1 MRISKSTKIGALTLI
16 ALFLLYFGLNYLK
29 GFNVFKRQNV
39 YYASFPEVKN
49 VNIASPVLVNGYKV
63 GVVKS
68 LSFDYK
74 NGRSIIVGVD
84 LESEYRMPKGS
95 HLAIHQTALS
105 GAELRIMQGDPRD
118 GYLNPGDTI
127 RSETPDDIM
136 SVTSNKIVPSVV
148 NMMPKVD
155 SVIVGL
161 SNMVNNPNL
170 VIMME
175 NMATTAQRL
184 NRLTASLDKSIGT
197 QLPAVM
203 ANTRTITDNV
213 AELSEELKQLKLE
226 ALMAELQATSENLR
240 SFSDQIRNS
249 NGSLGMLLNDKS
261 LYMRLDSMAS
271 SADALLRDLKA
282 NPKRYVHFSIF

>member
-1 MRISKSTKIGALTLI
+1 MRISKTTKIGALTLI

-29 GFNVFKRQNV
+29 GFNVLKRANV
-39 YYASFPEVKN
+39 YYAAFPEVKN

-74 NGRSIIVGVD
+74 NGRSIVVGID

-105 GAELRIMQGDPRD
+105 GAELRIIQGDPRD

-161 SNMVNNPNL
+161 ANMVNNPNL
-170 VIMME
+170 AVMME
-175 NMATTAQRL
+175 NMVATAQRL

-213 AELSEELKQLKLE
+213 AMLSEELKQLKLE
-226 ALMAELQATSENLR
+226 ALMAELQATSENLL

-282 NPKRYVHFSIF
+282 NPKRYVHFSVF

>member
-1 MRISKSTKIGALTLI
+1 M
-16 ALFLLYFGLNYLK
+16 
-29 GFNVFKRQNV
+29 
-39 YYASFPEVKN
+39 KN

-68 LSFDYK
+68 LNFDYK
-74 NGRSIIVGVD
+74 NGRSIVVGID

-136 SVTSNKIVPSVV
+136 SVTSNKIVPSVA

-161 SNMVNNPNL
+161 ANMVNNPNL
-170 VIMME
+170 AVMME
-175 NMATTAQRL
+175 NMAATAQRL

-213 AELSEELKQLKLE
+213 AMLSEELKQLKLE

-282 NPKRYVHFSIF
+282 NPKRYVHFSVF

>member
-1 MRISKSTKIGALTLI
+1 MRISKTTKIGALTLI

-29 GFNVFKRQNV
+29 GFNVFKRANV
-39 YYASFPEVKN
+39 YYAAFPEVKN

-74 NGRSIIVGVD
+74 NGRSIVVGID

-161 SNMVNNPNL
+161 ANMVNNPNL
-170 VIMME
+170 AVMME
-175 NMATTAQRL
+175 NMAATAQRL

-203 ANTRTITDNV
+203 ANTRAVTDNV
-213 AELSEELKQLKLE
+213 AKLSEELKQLKLE

-282 NPKRYVHFSIF
+282 NPKRYVHFSVF

>member
-1 MRISKSTKIGALTLI
+1 MRISKTTKIGALTLI

-29 GFNVFKRQNV
+29 GFNVFKRANV
-39 YYASFPEVKN
+39 YYAAFPEVKN

-74 NGRSIIVGVD
+74 NGRSIVVGID
-84 LESEYRMPKGS
+84 LESEYCMPKGS

-105 GAELRIMQGDPRD
+105 GAELRIIQGDPQD

-161 SNMVNNPNL
+161 ANMVNNPNL
-170 VIMME
+170 AVMME
-175 NMATTAQRL
+175 NMAATAQRL

-213 AELSEELKQLKLE
+213 AMLSEELKQLKLE

-282 NPKRYVHFSIF
+282 NPKRYVHFSVF

>member
-1 MRISKSTKIGALTLI
+1 MRISKTTKIGALTLI

-29 GFNVFKRQNV
+29 GFNVFKRANV
-39 YYASFPEVKN
+39 YYAAFPEVKN

-74 NGRSIIVGVD
+74 NGRSIVVGID

-105 GAELRIMQGDPRD
+105 GAELRIIQGDPRD

-161 SNMVNNPNL
+161 ANMVNNPNL
-170 VIMME
+170 AVMME
-175 NMATTAQRL
+175 NMAATAQRL
-184 NRLTASLDKSIGT
+184 NRLTTSLDKSIGT

-213 AELSEELKQLKLE
+213 AMLSEELKQLKLE

-282 NPKRYVHFSIF
+282 NPKRYVHFSVF

>member
-1 MRISKSTKIGALTLI
+1 MRISKTTKIGALTLI

-29 GFNVFKRQNV
+29 GFNVFKRANV
-39 YYASFPEVKN
+39 YYAAFPEVKN

-74 NGRSIIVGVD
+74 NGRSIVVGID

-105 GAELRIMQGDPRD
+105 GAELRIIQGDPRD

-161 SNMVNNPNL
+161 ANMVNNPNL
-170 VIMME
+170 AVMME
-175 NMATTAQRL
+175 NMAATAQRL

-213 AELSEELKQLKLE
+213 AMLSEELKQLKLE

-249 NGSLGMLLNDKS
+249 KGSLGMLLNDKS

-282 NPKRYVHFSIF
+282 NPKRYVHFSVF

>member
-1 MRISKSTKIGALTLI
+1 MRISKTTKIGALTLI

-29 GFNVFKRQNV
+29 GFNVFKRANV
-39 YYASFPEVKN
+39 YYAAFPEVKN

-74 NGRSIIVGVD
+74 NGRSIVVGID

-105 GAELRIMQGDPRD
+105 GAELRIIQGDPRD

-161 SNMVNNPNL
+161 ANMVNNPNL
-170 VIMME
+170 AVMME
-175 NMATTAQRL
+175 NMAATAQRL

-213 AELSEELKQLKLE
+213 AMLSEELKPLKLE

-282 NPKRYVHFSIF
+282 NPKRYVHFSVF

>member
-1 MRISKSTKIGALTLI
+1 MRISKTTKIGALTLI

-29 GFNVFKRQNV
+29 GFNVFKRANV
-39 YYASFPEVKN
+39 YYAAFPEVKN

-74 NGRSIIVGVD
+74 NGRSIVVGID

-105 GAELRIMQGDPRD
+105 GAELRIIQGDPRD

-148 NMMPKVD
+148 N
-155 SVIVGL
+155 
-161 SNMVNNPNL
+161 
-170 VIMME
+170 
-175 NMATTAQRL
+175 T
-184 NRLTASLDKSIGT
+184 
-197 QLPAVM
+197 
-203 ANTRTITDNV
+203 
-213 AELSEELKQLKLE
+213 
-226 ALMAELQATSENLR
+226 
-240 SFSDQIRNS
+240 
-249 NGSLGMLLNDKS
+249 
-261 LYMRLDSMAS
+261 
-271 SADALLRDLKA
+271 
-282 NPKRYVHFSIF
+282 H

>member
-1 MRISKSTKIGALTLI
+1 MRINKTTKIGALTLI

-127 RSETPDDIM
+127 RSETPEDIM

-161 SNMVNNPNL
+161 ANMVNNPNL
-170 VIMME
+170 AIMME
-175 NMATTAQRL
+175 NMAATAQRL

-249 NGSLGMLLNDKS
+249 DGSLGMLLNDKS

-282 NPKRYVHFSIF
+282 NPKRYVHFSVF

>member
-1 MRISKSTKIGALTLI
+1 MRISKTTKIGALTLI

-29 GFNVFKRQNV
+29 GFNVFKRANV
-39 YYASFPEVKN
+39 YYAAFPEVKN

-68 LSFDYK
+68 LRFDYK
-74 NGRSIIVGVD
+74 NGRSIVVGID

-105 GAELRIMQGDPRD
+105 GAELRIIQGDPRD

-161 SNMVNNPNL
+161 ANMVNNPNL
-170 VIMME
+170 AVMME
-175 NMATTAQRL
+175 NMAATAQRL

-213 AELSEELKQLKLE
+213 AMLSEELKQLKLE

-282 NPKRYVHFSIF
+282 NPKRYVHFSVF

>member
-1 MRISKSTKIGALTLI
+1 MRISKTTKIGALTLI

-29 GFNVFKRQNV
+29 GFNVFKRANV
-39 YYASFPEVKN
+39 YYAAFPEVKN

-63 GVVKS
+63 GVVQS

-74 NGRSIIVGVD
+74 NGRSIVVGID

-105 GAELRIMQGDPRD
+105 GAELRIIQGDPRD

-161 SNMVNNPNL
+161 ANMVNNPNL
-170 VIMME
+170 AVMME
-175 NMATTAQRL
+175 NMAATAQRL

-197 QLPAVM
+197 QLRAVM

-213 AELSEELKQLKLE
+213 AMLSEELKQLKLE

-282 NPKRYVHFSIF
+282 NPKRYVHFSVF

>member
-1 MRISKSTKIGALTLI
+1 MRISKTTKIGALTLI

-29 GFNVFKRQNV
+29 GFNVFKRANV
-39 YYASFPEVKN
+39 YYAAFPEVKN

-68 LSFDYK
+68 LNFDYK
-74 NGRSIIVGVD
+74 NGRSIVVGID

-105 GAELRIMQGDPRD
+105 GAELRIM
-118 GYLNPGDTI
+118 

-161 SNMVNNPNL
+161 ANMVNNPNL
-170 VIMME
+170 AVMME
-175 NMATTAQRL
+175 NMAATAQRL

-213 AELSEELKQLKLE
+213 AMLSEELKQLKLE

-249 NGSLGMLLNDKS
+249 NGSLGMLLHDKS

-282 NPKRYVHFSIF
+282 NPKRYVHFSVF

>member
-1 MRISKSTKIGALTLI
+1 MRISKTTKIGALTLI

-29 GFNVFKRQNV
+29 GFNVFKRANV
-39 YYASFPEVKN
+39 YYAAFPEVKN

-68 LSFDYK
+68 LNFDYK
-74 NGRSIIVGVD
+74 NGRSIVVGID

-136 SVTSNKIVPSVV
+136 SVTSNKIVPSVA

-161 SNMVNNPNL
+161 ANMVNNPNL
-170 VIMME
+170 AVMME
-175 NMATTAQRL
+175 NMAATAQRL

-213 AELSEELKQLKLE
+213 AMLSEELKQLKLE

-282 NPKRYVHFSIF
+282 NPKRYVHFSVF

>member
-1 MRISKSTKIGALTLI
+1 MRISKTTKIGALTLI

-29 GFNVFKRQNV
+29 GFNVFKRANV
-39 YYASFPEVKN
+39 YYAAFPEVKN

-74 NGRSIIVGVD
+74 NGRSIVVGID

-161 SNMVNNPNL
+161 ANMVNNPNL
-170 VIMME
+170 AVMMA
-175 NMATTAQRL
+175 NMAATAQRL

-213 AELSEELKQLKLE
+213 AMLSEELKQLKLE

-282 NPKRYVHFSIF
+282 NPKRYVHFSVF

>member
-1 MRISKSTKIGALTLI
+1 MRISKTTKIGALTLI

-29 GFNVFKRQNV
+29 GFNVFKRANV
-39 YYASFPEVKN
+39 YYAAFPEVKN

-74 NGRSIIVGVD
+74 NGRSIVVGID

-105 GAELRIMQGDPRD
+105 GAELRIIQGDPRD

-161 SNMVNNPNL
+161 ANMVNNPNL
-170 VIMME
+170 AVMME
-175 NMATTAQRL
+175 NMAATAQRL
-184 NRLTASLDKSIGT
+184 NRLTASLDKSIGM

-213 AELSEELKQLKLE
+213 AMLSEELKQLKLE

-282 NPKRYVHFSIF
+282 NPKRYVHFSVF

>member
-1 MRISKSTKIGALTLI
+1 MRISKTTKIGALTLI

-29 GFNVFKRQNV
+29 GFNVFKRANV
-39 YYASFPEVKN
+39 YYAAFPEVKN

-74 NGRSIIVGVD
+74 NGRSIVVGID

-105 GAELRIMQGDPRD
+105 GAELRIIQGDPRD

-161 SNMVNNPNL
+161 ANMVNNPKL
-170 VIMME
+170 AVMME
-175 NMATTAQRL
+175 NMAATAQRL

-213 AELSEELKQLKLE
+213 AMLSEELKQLKLE

-249 NGSLGMLLNDKS
+249 KGSLGMLLNDKS

-282 NPKRYVHFSIF
+282 NPKRYVHFSVF

>member
-1 MRISKSTKIGALTLI
+1 MRINKTTKIGALTLI

-161 SNMVNNPNL
+161 SNMVNSPNL

-175 NMATTAQRL
+175 NMAATAQRL

-282 NPKRYVHFSIF
+282 NPKRYVHFSVF

>member
-1 MRISKSTKIGALTLI
+1 MRISKTTKIGALTLI

-29 GFNVFKRQNV
+29 GFNVFKRANV
-39 YYASFPEVKN
+39 YYAAFPEVKN

-74 NGRSIIVGVD
+74 NGRSIVVGID

-136 SVTSNKIVPSVV
+136 SVTSNKIVPSVA

-161 SNMVNNPNL
+161 ANMVNNPNL
-170 VIMME
+170 AIMME
-175 NMATTAQRL
+175 NMAATAQRL

-213 AELSEELKQLKLE
+213 AMLSEELKQLKLE

-282 NPKRYVHFSIF
+282 NPKRYVHFSVF

>member
-1 MRISKSTKIGALTLI
+1 MRISKTTKIGALTLI

-29 GFNVFKRQNV
+29 GFNVFKRTNV
-39 YYASFPEVKN
+39 YYAAFPEVKN

-74 NGRSIIVGVD
+74 NGRSIVVGID

-105 GAELRIMQGDPRD
+105 GAELRIIQGDPRD

-161 SNMVNNPNL
+161 ANMVNNPNL
-170 VIMME
+170 AVMME
-175 NMATTAQRL
+175 NMAATAQRV

-213 AELSEELKQLKLE
+213 AMLSEELKQLKLE

-282 NPKRYVHFSIF
+282 NPKRYVHFSVF

>member
-1 MRISKSTKIGALTLI
+1 MRISKTTKIGALTLI

-29 GFNVFKRQNV
+29 GFNVFKRANV
-39 YYASFPEVKN
+39 YYAAFPEVKN

-74 NGRSIIVGVD
+74 NGRSIVVGID

-105 GAELRIMQGDPRD
+105 GAELRIIQGDPRD

-161 SNMVNNPNL
+161 ANMVNNPNL
-170 VIMME
+170 AVMME
-175 NMATTAQRL
+175 NMAATAQRL

-197 QLPAVM
+197 QLPVVM

-213 AELSEELKQLKLE
+213 AMLSEELKQLKLE

-282 NPKRYVHFSIF
+282 NPKRYVHFSVF

>member
-1 MRISKSTKIGALTLI
+1 MRISKTTKIGALTLI

-29 GFNVFKRQNV
+29 GFNVFKRANV
-39 YYASFPEVKN
+39 YYAAFPEVKN

-74 NGRSIIVGVD
+74 NGRSIVVGID

-105 GAELRIMQGDPRD
+105 GAELRIIQGDPRD

-161 SNMVNNPNL
+161 ANMVNNPNL
-170 VIMME
+170 AVMME
-175 NMATTAQRL
+175 NMAATAQRL

-197 QLPAVM
+197 LLPAVM
-203 ANTRTITDNV
+203 AYTRTITDNV
-213 AELSEELKQLKLE
+213 AMLSEELKQLKLE

-282 NPKRYVHFSIF
+282 NPKRYVHFSVF

>member
-1 MRISKSTKIGALTLI
+1 MRISKTTKIGALTLI

-29 GFNVFKRQNV
+29 GFNVFKRANV
-39 YYASFPEVKN
+39 YYAAFPEVKN

-74 NGRSIIVGVD
+74 NGRSIVVGID

-136 SVTSNKIVPSVV
+136 SVTSNKIVPSVA

-161 SNMVNNPNL
+161 ANMVNNPNL
-170 VIMME
+170 AVMME
-175 NMATTAQRL
+175 NMAATAQRL

-213 AELSEELKQLKLE
+213 AMLSEELKQLKLE

-282 NPKRYVHFSIF
+282 NPKRYVHFSVF

>member
-29 GFNVFKRQNV
+29 GFNVFKRENV
-39 YYASFPEVKN
+39 YYAAFPEVKN

-105 GAELRIMQGDPRD
+105 GAELRIMQGDPRA

-170 VIMME
+170 AIMME
-175 NMATTAQRL
+175 NMAATAQRL

-197 QLPAVM
+197 NLPAVM

-213 AELSEELKQLKLE
+213 AELSTELKQLKLE

-249 NGSLGMLLNDKS
+249 DGSLGMLLNDKS

-282 NPKRYVHFSIF
+282 NPKRYVHFSVF

>member
-1 MRISKSTKIGALTLI
+1 MRISKTTKIGALTLI

-29 GFNVFKRQNV
+29 GFNVFKRANV
-39 YYASFPEVKN
+39 YYAAFPEVKN

-74 NGRSIIVGVD
+74 NGRSIVVGID

-105 GAELRIMQGDPRD
+105 GAELRIIQGDPRD

-161 SNMVNNPNL
+161 ANMVNNPNL
-170 VIMME
+170 AVMME
-175 NMATTAQRL
+175 NMAATAQRL
-184 NRLTASLDKSIGT
+184 NRLNASLDKSIGT

-213 AELSEELKQLKLE
+213 AMLSEELKQLKLE

-282 NPKRYVHFSIF
+282 NPKRYVHFSVF

>member
-1 MRISKSTKIGALTLI
+1 MRISKTTKIGALTLI

-29 GFNVFKRQNV
+29 GFNVFKRANV
-39 YYASFPEVKN
+39 YYAAFPEVKN

-74 NGRSIIVGVD
+74 NGRSIVVGID

-105 GAELRIMQGDPRD
+105 GAELRIIQGDPRD

-161 SNMVNNPNL
+161 ANMVNNPNL
-170 VIMME
+170 AVMME
-175 NMATTAQRL
+175 NMAATAQRL
-184 NRLTASLDKSIGT
+184 NRLTASLGKSIGT

-213 AELSEELKQLKLE
+213 AMLSEELKQLKLE

-282 NPKRYVHFSIF
+282 NPKRYVHFSVF

>member
-68 LSFDYK
+68 LSFDYQ
-74 NGRSIIVGVD
+74 NGRSIIVGID

-136 SVTSNKIVPSVV
+136 SMTSTKIVPSVV

-170 VIMME
+170 AVMME
-175 NMATTAQRL
+175 NMVATAQRL

-282 NPKRYVHFSIF
+282 NPKRYVHFSVF

>member
-1 MRISKSTKIGALTLI
+1 MRISKTTKIGALTLI

-29 GFNVFKRQNV
+29 GFNVFKRANV
-39 YYASFPEVKN
+39 YYAAFPEVKN

-74 NGRSIIVGVD
+74 NGRSIVVGID

-105 GAELRIMQGDPRD
+105 GAELRIIQGDPRD

-161 SNMVNNPNL
+161 ENMVNNPNL
-170 VIMME
+170 AVMME
-175 NMATTAQRL
+175 NMAATAQRL

-213 AELSEELKQLKLE
+213 AMLSEELKQLKLE

-282 NPKRYVHFSIF
+282 NPKRYVHFSVF

>member
-1 MRISKSTKIGALTLI
+1 MRISKTTKIGALTLI

-29 GFNVFKRQNV
+29 GFNVFKRANV
-39 YYASFPEVKN
+39 YYAVFPEVKN

-74 NGRSIIVGVD
+74 NGRSIVVGID

-105 GAELRIMQGDPRD
+105 GAELRIIQGDPRD

-161 SNMVNNPNL
+161 ANMVNNPNL
-170 VIMME
+170 AVMME
-175 NMATTAQRL
+175 NMAATAQRL

-213 AELSEELKQLKLE
+213 AMLSEELKQLKLE

-282 NPKRYVHFSIF
+282 NPKRYVHFSVF